1 MILHEHDL
9 ISNGTFLLDQNLS
22 VSAPTRL
29 ERLPPYSRSHQRNM
43 TLVQGIL
50 PHVSQVP
57 THSLTAKAP
66 SMLHLSRKVINA
78 QDPQPKTLKQKL
90 AVLH

>member
-1 MILHEHDL
+1 
-9 ISNGTFLLDQNLS
+9 
-22 VSAPTRL
+22 
-29 ERLPPYSRSHQRNM
+29 M

-57 THSLTAKAP
+57 TDSLTAKAP
-66 SMLHLSRKVINA
+66 SMPHLSRKVINA
-78 QDPQPKTLKQKL
+78 QGPSAQNPHKQKL